1 MYKLINLE
9 MGARIREIRKQTG
22 LTSEKLAE
30 AIGISNQFL
39 CDVER
44 GKKSLS
50 NTNFAK
56 MCKLLNVSAD
66 YIFFGTKENESRK
79 RIHDF
84 VDSIGEAYL
93 PMVEQSIANT
103 IQIVLM
109 TREQMNQEKANAIP
123 SNQEHSKDD
132 SQ

>member
-1 MYKLINLE
+1 M
-9 MGARIREIRKQTG
+9 
-22 LTSEKLAE
+22 
-30 AIGISNQFL
+30 
-39 CDVER
+39 
-44 GKKSLS
+44 
-50 NTNFAK
+50 
-56 MCKLLNVSAD
+56 LNVSAD

-109 TREQMNQEKANAIP
+109 TREQMNQEKTNAIP